1 MSGDN
6 KQNTDATEGGKGFE
20 FPGRFRITAIGDAE
34 ANLPMTVPAT
44 LAGLGLTVHH
54 DSLSQRPSS
63 KGNYLSVS
71 VDYDADA
78 REQMEAAQ
86 SALQQLDGVKWLI

>member
-1 MSGDN
+1 MSQDN
-6 KQNTDATEGGKGFE
+6 QQPEQEAQGFV
-20 FPGRFRITAIGDAE
+20 FPGRFRITAIGDGD

-86 SALQQLDGVKWLI
+86 SALQQLDGVKWLL

>member
-1 MSGDN
+1 MSEAN
-6 KQNTDATEGGKGFE
+6 KQEAEAKGFV
-20 FPGRFRITAIGDAE
+20 FPGRFRITAIGDVN
-34 ANLPMTVPAT
+34 ANLPVAVPGA
-44 LAGLGLTVHH
+44 LVGLGLTVHH

-86 SALQQLDGVKWLI
+86 SALQQLDGVKWLL